1 MKTIRTLLAFGLIAL
16 FSTNL
21 SAQEITAFPG
31 SWGEQFYQD
40 KEKLTWKEVNK
51 IMMESQVAQENWQ
64 KSKKLALGGLI
75 FGAANLGATVWLIS
89 SIDQNETLTWPI
101 VATAG
106 TGLAGMIF
114 FKASG
119 KNKRMAILD
128 YNESLDGGGTS
139 FRLEPTSSQHGIG
152 LALKF

>member
-1 MKTIRTLLAFGLIAL
+1 MKILKAIVAIGFLAL
-16 FSTNL
+16 FSTNV

-51 IMMESQVAQENWQ
+51 IMMESQVAQAEWQ

-75 FGAANLGATVWLIS
+75 FGAANLGSTVWLVS
-89 SIDQNETLTWPI
+89 NIDQNKPLTGPI
-101 VATAG
+101 IAAAG
-106 TGLAGMIF
+106 TGLVGMIF
-114 FKASG
+114 FKKSG
-119 KNKRMAILD
+119 DNKRRAILN
-128 YNESLDGGGTS
+128 YNDNLDGGTS
-139 FRLEPTSSQHGIG
+139 FRLVPVNNQNGTG

>member
-1 MKTIRTLLAFGLIAL
+1 MKTLKTFLAIGIITLI
-16 FSTNL
+16 STNL

-51 IMMESQVAQENWQ
+51 IMMESQVAQAEWQ
-64 KSKKLALGGLI
+64 KSKKLALGGLT
-75 FGAANLGATVWLIS
+75 FGLANLGSTAWLVYN
-89 SIDQNETLTWPI
+89 IDQSKPLTGPI
-101 VATAG
+101 IAAAG
-106 TGLAGMIF
+106 TGLVGMIF

-119 KNKRMAILD
+119 DNKRRAILN
-128 YNESLDGGGTS
+128 YNDNLDNGTS
-139 FRLEPTSSQHGIG
+139 FRVVPVSNQNGTG